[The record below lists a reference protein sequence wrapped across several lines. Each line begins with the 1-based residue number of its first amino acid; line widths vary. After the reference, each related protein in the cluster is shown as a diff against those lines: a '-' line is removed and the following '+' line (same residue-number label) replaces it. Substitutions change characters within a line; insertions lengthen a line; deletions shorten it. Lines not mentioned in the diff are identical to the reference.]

1 MVLVPLCSSPARK
14 MFRFK
19 SGDAESPRGGPA
31 PDSPYSLSPVSRD
44 HHIGASL
51 LSPKRAAR
59 KIARSPFKVRSM
71 YKCAGH
77 VRVRLC
83 PGTTACEQQL

>member
-1 MVLVPLCSSPARK
+1 MHHSACADLSVLGLSSSPARK

-51 LSPKRAAR
+51 LSPKRATR
-59 KIARSPFKVRSM
+59 KIARSPFKV
-71 YKCAGH
+71 GP
-77 VRVRLC
+77 C
-83 PGTTACEQQL
+83 PRAMLYVHFAQDL

>member
-1 MVLVPLCSSPARK
+1 MVVPLRSSPARK

-59 KIARSPFKVRSM
+59 KIARSPFKVRCLLE
-71 YKCAGH
+71 CAVH
-77 VRVRLC
+77 VRYHLRPAVS
-83 PGTTACEQQL
+83 ACE